1 MKILNILTIICLIII
16 LYIIIKNYYK
26 NKEKFT
32 STCTTE
38 STCTASLTD
47 WEKITSPPQNAR
59 CELTDVKWNAL
70 RQRLL
75 ATTKNKITF
84 SLNDNLFLDTNN
96 VLDYTIDINDYLK
109 LNRNGSEEYWKPTKK
124 WKEGVISYFCK
135 ELCILK
141 LGYEWI
147 KIESTENIDNFI
159 ELSTDIGEDKRN
171 SIRELIK
178 TNLNNEYAKLN
189 ENSFNQIIGA
199 SYVNTNNYVEVD
211 GINYKV
217 AVNMSLGRKWKVG
230 RQFGDYLSSDS
241 IVLSNTSDPIVAYFN
256 SLQASVGDTIV
267 LTKNKYE
274 ELFSQFDLKENHVIH
289 PDIGEKC
296 FLVEYFEYDKCYQKS
311 CAIFAEK
318 EFDDY
323 LKLINLR
330 QSMGYKATSFEH
342 TTDIMDT
349 SDTRLLNLINRLQ
362 NTINDSKRTG
372 DCSDKLIFDKMIEV
386 IKKGEFVR
394 RDDSWDASNCPP
406 TYDPNTYVTKPSEGI
421 SETYNKICNDLDE
434 TVYRK
439 KINPEIYKYITSE
452 WIHKSEN
459 SDYNFEKTWDT
470 IKNNIDLSSKN
481 NDGNNDL
488 LKNKII
494 SKNQLS
500 ELIVKYLDDSEFLLH
515 EYNRKPS
522 CVNGICYGDCI
533 VIEKPNEKGTYM
545 DSKNNNVG
553 SDIIELYT
561 DEYVHKWEQVSTAV
575 NPVELNNISLGNELS
590 ENKKEFSESE
600 WTNLNAGSITVNTTY
615 TYNGINYKYLGL
627 LPKYI
632 KMGKIASDKY
642 KEITADNVDNVGKTA
657 SGNILKSACD
667 TISQAKT
674 DLTNLNTEM
683 EGQYNTL
690 CSKYNNPNSE
700 YKLYDDYNKVKFIK
714 VTSVPGDAIN
724 LSTLAQ
730 KTVKLIEINSTDI
743 DQIFDRE
750 TEQKTIA
757 CRTNQCENLKNIT
770 DTTKISLLNQ
780 YETSGNIIIN
790 INDLGRI
797 IDGNSSILENDYI
810 SINNQTYYKVLKIYP
825 DNNIIA
831 KINSDLERSGYPDKY
846 IYTYDNF
853 IAINIDL
860 HLIDVTKTYFV
871 TVNSNKYKLEM
882 DNILTQFITNYK
894 QQYDTINTVILTNA
908 EKCINDAD
916 ESLFMTKEMAET
928 TSLDMLNNDKNSWI
942 NNGFQDDYNDTYKT
956 AVGYNTGSLTNVHA
970 NFWKNKF
977 HNENVCNAS
986 GRSLNADENNQY
998 YVNPNYNYGLK
1009 WLKLD
1014 PQPTVAD
1021 LADKTIIKIYDYD
1034 VLNPINKNA
1043 QSISMESEQN
1053 NVRYINS
1060 NDEFVDMAV
1069 IDESYYLE
1077 VKFTE
1082 PEETI
1087 YYKVHGSNK
1096 CSTSQICSSR
1106 TNNDYA
1112 SEYHNHLESLYEEQ
1126 QNCNTLY
1133 SEYGSIHFPNG
1144 IQSKFEEINEFQIN
1158 DIANHEHDYELYP
1171 INYDDG
1177 YTLHT
1182 FT

>member
-32 STCTTE
+32 STCT
-38 STCTASLTD
+38 ASLTD
-47 WEKITSPPQNAR
+47 WEKLTSEPSGGT
-59 CELTDVKWNAL
+59 ELTDAKWNAL
-70 RQRLL
+70 KGRLL
-75 ATTKNKITF
+75 ATPKNKITF

-96 VLDYTIDINDYLK
+96 VLDYTIDINDYFK
-109 LNRNGSEEYWKPTKK
+109 LNRNGVDEYWKPTKK
-124 WKEGVISYFCK
+124 WKDGVISHFCK

-147 KIESTENIDNFI
+147 KMESSENIDNFV
-159 ELSTDIGEDKRN
+159 ELSIDIGEDKRN
-171 SIRELIK
+171 SIREVIK
-178 TNLNNEYAKLN
+178 TNLKNGYAKLN

-211 GINYKV
+211 GVNYKV
-217 AVNMSLGRKWKVG
+217 GVNIPLGRKWKVG

-241 IVLSNTSDPIVAYFN
+241 IVLSDTSDPIVAYFN
-256 SLQASVGDTIV
+256 NLQASVGDTIV

-349 SDTRLLNLINRLQ
+349 SDTRLLNLVNRLQ

-394 RDDSWDASNCPP
+394 QDDSWNTANCPP
-406 TYDPNTYVTKPSEGI
+406 TYDPHTYVTKPREGI
-421 SETYNKICNDLDE
+421 PETYNKICNDLDE
-434 TVYRK
+434 KVYRK
-439 KINPEIYKYITSE
+439 KINPEIYKYITSD

-459 SDYNFEKTWDT
+459 IDYNFENTWDT
-470 IKNNIDLSSKN
+470 IKNNIDLSSKSN
-481 NDGNNDL
+481 NGNNDL

-500 ELIVKYLDDSEFLLH
+500 ELIVKYLDDSEYLLH
-515 EYNRKPS
+515 EYNRKPLCDDS
-522 CVNGICYGDCI
+522 GYCYGTCI
-533 VIEKPNEKGTYM
+533 VIEKPDDKGTYM
-545 DSKNNNVG
+545 DSKNNDIG

-561 DEYVHKWEQVSTAV
+561 DEYVHKWEQVSTAA
-575 NPVELNNISLGNELS
+575 NPVQLTNIELGNKLS

-600 WTNLNAGSITVNTTY
+600 WTSLNAGSITVNTTY

-642 KEITADNVDNVGKTA
+642 KQITADNVDNVGKTA
-657 SGNILKSACD
+657 SGNILKSTCD
-667 TISQAKT
+667 ISQAKT
-674 DLTNLNTEM
+674 DLANLNTEM
-683 EGQYNTL
+683 ASRYNTL

-714 VTSVPGDAIN
+714 VTSVPSDAID

-730 KTVKLIEINSTDI
+730 KTVKLIEINSSDI
-743 DQIFDRE
+743 NEKFDRE
-750 TEQKTIA
+750 TGQKSNRVCKTYQ
-757 CRTNQCENLKNIT
+757 CRNLGTIT
-770 DTTKISLLNQ
+770 DATKISLLNK
-780 YETSGNIIIN
+780 YKTPTGNIIIN

-810 SINNQTYYKVLKIYP
+810 SANDQTYYKVLKISP
-825 DNNIIA
+825 ANITA
-831 KINSDLERSGYPDKY
+831 KITSDLEQSGYPDEY

-860 HLIDVTKTYFV
+860 HLIDVTKTHFV

-882 DNILTQFITNYK
+882 DNVLTQFITNYK
-894 QQYDTINTVILTNA
+894 TQYNTINTVTLTNS
-908 EKCINDAD
+908 EKCINGTG
-916 ESLFMTKEMAET
+916 ESLFMTKELAET
-928 TSLDMLNNDKNSWI
+928 SSLDMLNNDKNSWI
-942 NNGFQDDYNDTYKT
+942 DNNFATEYDDTYNT
-956 AVGYNTGSLTNVHA
+956 AVGYNATSLTNVHA
-970 NFWKNKF
+970 NYWKNKF
-977 HNENVCNAS
+977 HNEDVCSSAGGNP
-986 GRSLNADENNQY
+986 LNADAPNNHLY

-1009 WLKLD
+1009 WLKLGR
-1014 PQPTVAD
+1014 QPNATE

-1034 VLNPINKNA
+1034 VLNTINKEDP
-1043 QSISMESEQN
+1043 SILMESQQN
-1053 NVRYINS
+1053 NVRFVHS
-1060 NDEFVDMAV
+1060 NGVFVNMED

-1077 VKFTE
+1077 VEFTE

-1096 CSTSQICSSR
+1096 CSSSQICSSR
-1106 TNNDYA
+1106 TNNDYE
-1112 SEYHNHLESLYEEQ
+1112 SDYHIKLSSLYEEQ
-1126 QNCNTLY
+1126 QDCNTLN
-1133 SEYGSIHFPNG
+1133 SEYGDRYSSDVESTFQDTKGFP
-1144 IQSKFEEINEFQIN
+1144 INEIGNNQ
-1158 DIANHEHDYELYP
+1158 DDYELYP
-1171 INYDDG
+1171 KNYDNG
-1177 YTLHT
+1177 YTPYI
-1182 FT
+1182 FS